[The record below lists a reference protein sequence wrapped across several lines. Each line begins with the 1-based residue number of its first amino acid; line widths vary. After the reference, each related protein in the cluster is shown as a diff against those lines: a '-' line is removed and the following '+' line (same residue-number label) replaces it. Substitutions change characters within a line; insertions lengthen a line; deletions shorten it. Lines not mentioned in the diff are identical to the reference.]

1 MRFAQIIE
9 FTTRRIDDFN
19 AHLDAWKAKTEGQR
33 IPHRV
38 VLRKDRDAEHVYL
51 LTVEFASYDQAME
64 NSSRPA
70 TSEFATFLADIS
82 ETPLTFRNLDL
93 VREEDL

>member
-9 FTTRRIDDFN
+9 FTTHRIDDFN
-19 AHLDAWKAKTEGQR
+19 AHLDAWKIETDGRR
-33 IPHRV
+33 IPHKA
-38 VLRKDRDAEHVYL
+38 LLHEDRDAQHRYVL
-51 LTVEFASYDQAME
+51 RVEFASYDEAME

-82 ETPLTFRNLDL
+82 EGPLTFRNLDL
-93 VREEDL
+93 LRAENL

>member
-9 FTTRRIDDFN
+9 FTTRRIDDFDTR
-19 AHLDAWKAKTEGQR
+19 LDAWKAKTEGQR
-33 IPHRV
+33 IPHRA

-93 VREEDL
+93 VRDEDL